1 MRPFADYLLGVVVN
15 RSAVP
20 PPRGVLQPFGRRLLE
35 EIMKSAEIREAFL
48 RFFEEKGHT
57 RVASSSL
64 IPANDPT
71 LLFTN
76 AGMNQ
81 FKDCFLGLEKRAY
94 TRATTSQKCVRA
106 GGKHNDLE
114 NVGYTARHHT
124 FFEMLGNFSF
134 GDYFKRDA
142 IHYAWEFLTSD
153 KWLKLPK
160 EKLWVT
166 VYATDDEA
174 YDIWTK
180 EVGVPAERMVRI
192 GDNKGAPY
200 ASDNFWA
207 MGDTGPCGPCTEI
220 FFDHGEHIWGGPPG
234 SPEEDGDRYIEIW
247 NNVFMQFNRTA
258 DGVLHPLPAPSVDTG
273 MGLERISA
281 VLQHVNSNYEI
292 DLFQSLLNAAADAI
306 GCRNEGQAS
315 LKVVADHI
323 RSCGFLIADGV
334 TPSNEGRGYV
344 LRRIIRRACR
354 HGNKL
359 GAKGAF
365 FHKIV
370 AALVAE
376 MGDAFAEL
384 RQQQAH
390 IERVLRNEEEQFA
403 KTLEQGLRILEQD
416 LASLEGSV
424 IPGAVVFKLYD
435 TYGFPV
441 DLTNDIARERNLT
454 LDEAGF
460 EREMEAQRERA
471 RSASAFG
478 MDYNSLVKIEGET
491 EFRGYQTTRDA
502 GKVVALFKEGMSVQ
516 KLAAGEE
523 GVVVL
528 DRTPF
533 YAESGGQV
541 GDCGY
546 LAAEGVRF
554 DVRDT
559 TKAGAAFLHHGV
571 LDSGSLE
578 VGAQIEAVV
587 DDSVRQST
595 ALNHSATHLLHAA
608 LRKLLGEHVSQK
620 GSLVDSQ
627 RLRFDFS
634 HFEAIRPEQI
644 KALEDL
650 VNAEIRRNTAVE
662 IEETDI
668 DTAKSKGAMALF
680 GEKYG
685 DTVRVLSMGG
695 GFSVGL
701 CGGTHVARTGD
712 IGLFKIISEGGVAAG
727 VRRIEA
733 VTGAAA
739 LAYLNQAEEQ
749 LREAAGLVKGSR
761 DNLLDKLAG
770 VLERNRQLEK
780 ELEQLKAKAASAAGD
795 DLAGSAIDVGGVR
808 MLAARLDGLNGKALL
823 ALVDQLKNKLGSAV
837 ILLGGAQEDKVV
849 LVAGVTQDLTTRFK
863 AGELMKQ
870 AAAAVGGKGG
880 GRPDMA
886 QGGGTDVGAL
896 DDALALAAKFVE
908 QGL

>member
-220 FFDHGEHIWGGPPG
+220 FFDHGEQIWGGPPG

-491 EFRGYQTTRDA
+491 EFRGYQTTRDV

-608 LRKLLGEHVSQK
+608 LRKVLGEHVSQK

-685 DTVRVLSMGG
+685 DTVRVLSMGS
-695 GFSVGL
+695 GFSVEL

-808 MLAARLDGLNGKALL
+808 VLAARLDGLDGKALL